1 MTTDVPR
8 SNLRCL
14 EQERQAWR
22 NRTSLTCTPAAPE
35 ASTDDRQTPAQPT
48 VSVRVAAAEIAT
60 LHPVLNLVGTIV
72 AIPEKT
78 AVISPQLG
86 GWVSKLDVVEGQS
99 VSVGE
104 RLVELDPRSAQVA
117 VQRAEATVS
126 EKAAAVKRLK
136 SGYLP
141 EEIAGARQDARNA
154 AASVDGLQNELAH

>member
-1 MTTDVPR
+1 MH
-8 SNLRCL
+8 
-14 EQERQAWR
+14 
-22 NRTSLTCTPAAPE
+22 TSRAE
-35 ASTDDRQTPAQPT
+35 ALTDDRQTPAQPT

-104 RLVELDPRSAQVA
+104 RLVSSTQGRPKWRSSVPRQPCL
-117 VQRAEATVS
+117 
-126 EKAAAVKRLK
+126 KKR
-136 SGYLP
+136 
-141 EEIAGARQDARNA
+141 RR
-154 AASVDGLQNELAH
+154 